1 MSQKWDAAASK
12 ASANVGCINRCTMCR
27 TREQQA
33 LCTVQNKSGPLW
45 SVQGVTVCKRKL
57 FNEWTGPEGSNMEQG
72 LGTKSEE
79 KQTRGWG
86 VPGLDTELSYL
97 QIFEGW
103 PIEEKGISVQ
113 FQKLLESKFS
123 LLKKKFFWC
132 WKMQKF
138 FWCCLQM
145 QKKKQPPTKTK
156 KSYLV
161 RIYTSLYRRLKSGM
175 TTKDSYIRTYKAPSD
190 ELIIKTEPLKKMK
203 QYTLLFK
210 G

>member
-1 MSQKWDAAASK
+1 MRLPAKQVQMWAALTDVQCAERGSNRPSVLFRTNLDHYDPFRVSQFAKGSCSMSA
-12 ASANVGCINRCTMCR
+12 
-27 TREQQA
+27 
-33 LCTVQNKSGPLW
+33 
-45 SVQGVTVCKRKL
+45 
-57 FNEWTGPEGSNMEQG
+57 GPEGSNMEQG

-145 QKKKQPPTKTK
+145 QKKNNPPQKQKNPTW
-156 KSYLV
+156 
-161 RIYTSLYRRLKSGM
+161 
-175 TTKDSYIRTYKAPSD
+175 
-190 ELIIKTEPLKKMK
+190 
-203 QYTLLFK
+203 
-210 G
+210 